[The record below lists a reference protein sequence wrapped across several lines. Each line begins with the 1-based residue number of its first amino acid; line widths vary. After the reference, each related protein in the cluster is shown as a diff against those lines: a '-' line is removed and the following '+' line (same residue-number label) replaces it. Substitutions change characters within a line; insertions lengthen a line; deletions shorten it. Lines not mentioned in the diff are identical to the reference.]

1 MEHIEFTEPMPI
13 PSVIARKEA
22 YDAWNRHSNTN
33 LQDLAKV
40 PPRSAEEVL
49 AHLKGVTAGLSR
61 ILACF
66 YVYPTWTDELIV
78 DMTNDIYLKE
88 PLVTAE
94 ELAQLTKA
102 QLIEIGFRHW
112 SNESDLLLIPIY
124 LYRAL
129 HPRLKVFSISDEPP
143 CCLNEVDTDA
153 RYGLLAYGIKDY
165 RKDNN

>member
-1 MEHIEFTEPMPI
+1 MEHIELTEPMPT

-22 YDAWNRHSNTN
+22 YDAWKSHNNTN
-33 LQDLAKV
+33 LQDLVKV

-49 AHLKGVTAGLSR
+49 AHLKGITAGLSN

-78 DMTNDIYLKE
+78 DMTKDIYLKE
-88 PLVTAE
+88 PPITAE
-94 ELAQLTKA
+94 ELAQLTKD
-102 QLIEIGFRHW
+102 QLIEAGFRHF
-112 SNESDLLLIPIY
+112 SDESDLLLIPIY

-143 CCLNEVDTDA
+143 RCLNEVDTDV